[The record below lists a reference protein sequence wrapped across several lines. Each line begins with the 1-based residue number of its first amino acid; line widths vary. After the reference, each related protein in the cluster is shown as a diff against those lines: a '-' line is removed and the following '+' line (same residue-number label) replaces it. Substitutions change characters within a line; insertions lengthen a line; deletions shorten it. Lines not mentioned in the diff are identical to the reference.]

1 MQPDELS
8 LDGLHADLVAARDAV
23 SQLYRLLERSV
34 LVLEQ
39 SIQDREALIVR
50 LSDLRVIADGLMAER
65 DAAQDALDEMRRGC

>member
-39 SIQDREALIVR
+39 ALQDREALIVR
-50 LSDLRVIADGLMAER
+50 LSDMGVVADALMAAR
-65 DAAQDALDEMRRGC
+65 DAARSALEELRRD